1 MRLRALRNARGWTVE
16 RVAQELLCSA
26 TKISRMETGS
36 RRVSLRDVR
45 DLCRLFQVTG
55 EAETELME
63 LAHQA
68 REASWWTQY
77 DDPLM
82 SPLLGLE
89 QEATAIT
96 SFSMYFVPAL
106 LQTVDYAQAITRG
119 VERKADETV
128 VAQRVE
134 ARMRRQQLLVQ
145 ERPPQYRAL
154 LDEAVLRRQV
164 GGPTVMKT
172 QLGTILTAVA
182 DERAVVQ
189 VIPFS
194 VGAHA
199 AVDSNF
205 DFLEFRAGS
214 SQGPV
219 VFLEGLF
226 TNRYLER
233 PAEIERY
240 RQVIEHLRDAA
251 LSPRDSAALIRQIR
265 TTYPD

>member
-89 QEATAIT
+89 QEAAVIT
-96 SFSMYFVPAL
+96 SFSMYYVPAL

-119 VERKADETV
+119 IDREADAAV

-134 ARMRRQQLLVQ
+134 ARMRRQRLLVQ
-145 ERPPQYRAL
+145 ERPPHFRAL
-154 LDEAVLRRQV
+154 LDEAVLHRQV
-164 GGPTVMKT
+164 GGPTVMNA
-172 QLGTILTAVA
+172 QLRTILSAVG

-199 AVDSNF
+199 AIEQF
-205 DFLEFRAGS
+205 DFLQFRVGS
-214 SQGPV
+214 SHGPV
-219 VFLEGLF
+219 VFIEGLF

-233 PAEIERY
+233 PAEVERY
-240 RQVIEHLRDAA
+240 RQAIEHLRDAA
-251 LSPRDSAALIRQIR
+251 LSPRDSEGLIRQIQA
-265 TTYPD
+265 TYPD